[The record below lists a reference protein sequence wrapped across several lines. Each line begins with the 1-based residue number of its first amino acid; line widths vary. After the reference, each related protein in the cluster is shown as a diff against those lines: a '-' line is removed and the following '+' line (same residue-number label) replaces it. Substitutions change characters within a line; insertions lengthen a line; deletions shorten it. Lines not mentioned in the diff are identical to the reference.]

1 MTIPEKDRGRAAT
14 GRATLKDT
22 SSKPDHIAP
31 DADATKA
38 RYAPI
43 GDVLPRLTPHVDF
56 VLAEVDGETCI
67 AFRRCPCCGRK
78 PRPKKTA
85 LMRFDHPVLVRPVR
99 YLMDYR
105 CGRKLDGTSA
115 RSSEAAQ
122 TVGTFVLAA
131 VVAIK
136 RLAGDP
142 LPDAL
147 VVSDPVDVACGSGA
161 IQ

>member
-1 MTIPEKDRGRAAT
+1 MTIPDKDK
-14 GRATLKDT
+14 GRATTDRATPKDT

-31 DADATKA
+31 DAGATKA

-43 GDVLPRLTPHVDF
+43 GDVLPSLTPNVDF
-56 VLAEVDGETCI
+56 AVVEVDGEPCI

-78 PRPKKTA
+78 PRPKKIA
-85 LMRFDHPVLVRPVR
+85 LMRFDHPVLVRPVG

-147 VVSDPVDVACGSGA
+147 VVSDPETVACGSAA